1 MKMLSLS
8 PLVFAV
14 GLVGGCSATG
24 NGTTGPGLRGM
35 LDESG
40 GNSSISTGGAA
51 LGGTGSG
58 GKTGGS
64 TGFSTGGK
72 PNGLGASGG
81 TPFGSGGKGSGGAS
95 FGSGGVTG
103 SGGMLATG
111 GSNNTGGVNNAQ
123 GGSLGSG
130 GTTTGGAT
138 TGGASAGGTGG
149 GASTGGTGGGA
160 STGGTGGG
168 AWGGLIG
175 YWKFDEVSGTTAADS
190 SGIAVPNDLVA
201 SGCATLG
208 TASRTNGG
216 KRLKVGTGSPVLND
230 CSGLA
235 SKASVDF
242 GTLNQVTVAFWMK
255 NESGLSSYGYVAAL
269 VNFDS
274 IFSVYWEG
282 SELFWSAG
290 DAEISQSAPTGSA
303 WHHVA
308 ATWNATSGDI
318 VLYFDGS
325 DVGTGATGN
334 TVGSGAHVLSVGKN
348 TAGTDGF
355 AGGIDDV
362 RIYNRVLSDPEIAA
376 LAQ

>member
-1 MKMLSLS
+1 
-8 PLVFAV
+8 
-14 GLVGGCSATG
+14 
-24 NGTTGPGLRGM
+24 M

-72 PNGLGASGG
+72 PNGSGASGG
-81 TPFGSGGKGSGGAS
+81 TPFGNGGQGSGGVS

-103 SGGMLATG
+103 SGGALASG
-111 GSNNTGGVNNAQ
+111 GSSSTGGVNNAQ

-130 GTTTGGAT
+130 GTTTGGTT
-138 TGGASAGGTGG
+138 TGGTTTGGTATG
-149 GASTGGTGGGA
+149 GAATGGTGGGA
-160 STGGTGGG
+160 SS
-168 AWGGLIG
+168 GLIG